1 MTVSCEEL
9 KEFSFACDAA
19 HIQKKHELG
28 SHGGQFLFRIELY
41 EPLDWIYL
49 QSFDPR
55 YLGSELV
62 PGMQRYLLSPSASSE
77 EVVEFSKHL
86 I

>member
-1 MTVSCEEL
+1 
-9 KEFSFACDAA
+9 
-19 HIQKKHELG
+19 
-28 SHGGQFLFRIELY
+28 
-41 EPLDWIYL
+41 L